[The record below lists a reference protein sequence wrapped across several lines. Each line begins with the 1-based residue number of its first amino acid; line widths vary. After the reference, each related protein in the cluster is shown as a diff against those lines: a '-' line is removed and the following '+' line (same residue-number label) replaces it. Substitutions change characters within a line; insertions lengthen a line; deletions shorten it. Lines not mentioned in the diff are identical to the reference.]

1 MFLYFTI
8 QVSKFGNVGIYDE
21 KFRLQRQYEIDIDT
35 DPNEDFDVAA
45 SDPGWVKELFSG
57 NVLPV
62 SVAHEC
68 KK

>member
-1 MFLYFTI
+1 MLESMMKSSDFKGNMKLTLIQIQMKILMWQLQI
-8 QVSKFGNVGIYDE
+8 QVGLKNF
-21 KFRLQRQYEIDIDT
+21 
-35 DPNEDFDVAA
+35 
-45 SDPGWVKELFSG
+45 FSG